1 MNRNELDEIMA
12 DVFDI
17 DAQILYD
24 AIYVRKCNSKF
35 SVDLRAYYVFAL
47 RNMLGYTTDRITKVT
62 GIKSYQC
69 YYYLNRIL
77 DDDSPSNKYY
87 VKQLYKRLK
96 NEQSKNN
103 IRTYTEQLH

>member
-1 MNRNELDEIMA
+1 MNRNELDEVMA

-17 DAQILYD
+17 DAEILYD
-24 AIYVRKCNSKF
+24 AIYIKKCSSKF
-35 SVDLRAYYVFAL
+35 SVDLRSYYVFAL
-47 RNMLGYTTDRITKVT
+47 RNILGYSSSRIIQVT
-62 GIKSYQC
+62 GIKSYQY

-103 IRTYTEQLH
+103 ITAYTE

>member
-24 AIYVRKCNSKF
+24 AIYIRKCNSKF

-47 RNMLGYTTDRITKVT
+47 KNILGYSSSRIVQVT
-62 GIKSYQC
+62 GIKSYQY
-69 YYYLNRIL
+69 YYYLNRVL

-103 IRTYTEQLH
+103 IAAYTE